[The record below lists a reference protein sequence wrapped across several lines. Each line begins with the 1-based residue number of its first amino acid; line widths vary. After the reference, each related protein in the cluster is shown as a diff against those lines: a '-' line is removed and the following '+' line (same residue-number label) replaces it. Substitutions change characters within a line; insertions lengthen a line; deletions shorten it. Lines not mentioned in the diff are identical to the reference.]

1 MDNVVFRD
9 DQYFYKHEKA
19 EELIAFHP
27 VYSRHFIIVS
37 TVH

>member
-1 MDNVVFRD
+1 MLFLETTNI
-9 DQYFYKHEKA
+9 YKHEKA

-37 TVH
+37 TLH